1 MEIVVQHLINVH
13 NFHLNKDLYVHNKM
27 FLVMVLEQ
35 VSVKVFHYYLNAM
48 LME

>member
-1 MEIVVQHLINVH
+1 MVIVVQHLINAH
-13 NFHLNKDLYVHNKM
+13 NLHLNKDLYVHNKM

-35 VSVKVFHYYLNAM
+35 INVKVFHYYLNVM